1 MISNYDVTKGH
12 EFLFKSMSYVYDKS
26 DNINLILIGTGTD
39 DEIFNVNEQIRMY
52 LQEDKFIKQVNS
64 IMHFNT

>member
-1 MISNYDVTKGH
+1 
-12 EFLFKSMSYVYDKS
+12 MSYVYDKS

-52 LQEDKFIKQVNS
+52 LPEDKFIKQVNS